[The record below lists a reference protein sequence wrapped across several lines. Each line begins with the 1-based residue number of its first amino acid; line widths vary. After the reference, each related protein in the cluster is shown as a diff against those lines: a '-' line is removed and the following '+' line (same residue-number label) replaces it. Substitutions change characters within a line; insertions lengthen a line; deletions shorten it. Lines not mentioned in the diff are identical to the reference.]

1 MTSLAAVLAVVVAL
15 AVGIYYARWLRAER
29 SLRGAKR
36 DHSAAGR
43 GAWAARPGHDLRGG
57 GPGCLRSERGLREG
71 AVGPPSRVPPPM
83 EEPGFKGR
91 DPWSGTAAPGCHA
104 SPDVLPVSA
113 VSVREPDGARA
124 IG

>member
-43 GAWAARPGHDLRGG
+43 GTWRQGRVMIFVAVIL
-57 GPGCLRSERGLREG
+57 G
-71 AVGPPSRVPPPM
+71 ACGQ
-83 EEPGFKGR
+83 
-91 DPWSGTAAPGCHA
+91 
-104 SPDVLPVSA
+104 
-113 VSVREPDGARA
+113 SVA
-124 IG
+124 